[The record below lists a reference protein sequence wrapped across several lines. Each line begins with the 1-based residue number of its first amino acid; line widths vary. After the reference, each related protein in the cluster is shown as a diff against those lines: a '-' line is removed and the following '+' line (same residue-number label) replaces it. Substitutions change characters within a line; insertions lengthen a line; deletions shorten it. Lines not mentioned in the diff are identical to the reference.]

1 MASESLHEPFRLG
14 EWRVLPRE
22 NRLERGSESVPILPK
37 AMNVLTYLASR
48 RGEVATYDEIIED
61 VWAPVVAHENS
72 VQGIVSTLRK
82 ALGCDAK
89 QPSYIETV
97 HTRGFR
103 LIADI
108 DRPDAPR
115 EATRRRVTSR
125 VIGLIAAAVL
135 VIVVVGFMFDTWT
148 SLPEAEAPLPTVSV
162 AELVPIGVSAEA
174 IARAQIAT
182 ADIRASLLKTNVPI
196 VQNEGEYQVVGT
208 VRRSGDEFV
217 VVVEFIE
224 ASTGEGVWAT
234 RPLPVGSSAFAKA
247 PFVARRVEGE
257 LDTARWIL
265 SHDHFS
271 DDAGQAMAA
280 ARAAFDAF
288 VSGSSASR
296 DFFLAQLNS
305 FESDPAFLG
314 DLANAYIN
322 RWKPVPVDDARD
334 RAYELLAKVRSI
346 DPDATYV
353 TAKAVWIFDL
363 DYDAA
368 AQNFDHSRHKY
379 GPDHM
384 VSRNVL
390 LELCRM
396 YKVKGELERAEKY
409 CKRALSE
416 GVDDFQF
423 LAHHELGQIYD
434 AMGRKYDA
442 RKQFVEAEN
451 NTDKLTPDQIPSLIW
466 NLYRLERLVEA
477 DALLEEA
484 WEEYGD
490 AAPEHFVHMFA
501 LLGKDD
507 RAREL
512 LEGIRQD
519 PPGDAVDCCTDFQV
533 FWASYFLGRHDD
545 ALSALERGL
554 ANRSTAVVSYMHNER
569 FPKDVMED
577 QRYLDLEKELEAIK
591 RRGTEVRTRATE
603 CYLGEDPRPPS
614 TESCARYL
622 DE

>member
-1 MASESLHEPFRLG
+1 MTSGPLHEPFRLG

-22 NRLERGSESVPILPK
+22 NRLERGNESVAILPK
-37 AMNVLTYLASR
+37 SMNVLCYLASR

-61 VWAPVVAHENS
+61 VWAPVVANENN
-72 VQGIVSTLRK
+72 VQGTVSTLRK
-82 ALGCDAK
+82 ALGCDPK
-89 QPSYIETV
+89 NPTYIETL

-108 DRPDAPR
+108 DRPI
-115 EATRRRVTSR
+115 TSR
-125 VIGLIAAAVL
+125 KTMRDRITGLGFALIAAAAL
-135 VIVVVGFMFDTWT
+135 VIVVGGFMFDTST

-247 PFVARRVEGE
+247 AFVARRVEGE

-265 SHDHFS
+265 SHEHLS
-271 DDAGQAMAA
+271 DDARQAMAA
-280 ARAAFDAF
+280 ARAAFDAS
-288 VSGSSASR
+288 VSGSLASR
-296 DFFLAQLNS
+296 DFFLGRLRP
-305 FESDPAFLG
+305 FENDPAFLG

-322 RWKPVPVDDARD
+322 RWIPVSVADARD
-334 RAYELLAKVRSI
+334 QAYELLAKVRSNA
-346 DPDATYV
+346 PDATYF

-368 AQNFDHSRHKY
+368 AQNFDHSRFKY

-384 VSRNVL
+384 VSRNAL

-396 YKVKGELERAEKY
+396 YKVKGELERAESY
-409 CKRALSE
+409 CQRALSE

-434 AMGRKYDA
+434 ALGRHNDA
-442 RKQFVEAEN
+442 RKQFVKAEN

-466 NLYRLERLVEA
+466 NLYRLPRPDEA
-477 DALLEEA
+477 RALLKEA

-490 AAPEHFVHMFA
+490 AAPEHFVHMYA
-501 LLGKDD
+501 LLGEH
-507 RAREL
+507 EL
-512 LEGIRQD
+512 AGNLLDGIQQD
-519 PPGDAVDCCTDFQV
+519 PPDDAVDCCTDFQV
-533 FWASYFLGRHDD
+533 FWASHFLGRRDD

-569 FPKDVMED
+569 FPKEIMED

-591 RRGTEVRTRATE
+591 RRGTEVRTVATE
-603 CYLGEDPRPPS
+603 CYYGEDARPPS
-614 TESCARYL
+614 TKSCARPL
-622 DE
+622 